1 MTGAID
7 PQVVAFTVIAGLLTI
22 TPGADTMLVI
32 RNVMARGRRAGL
44 LTSVGACCGLFIH
57 ATLSALGLSLILV
70 RSATTFE
77 IVKMIGAGYLVWLGI
92 QSLRQAFRRGPHREI
107 EAIAE
112 ADPQARPP
120 RSRQSFVEGL
130 LSNVLNP
137 KVAVFYL
144 AFLPQFMNPGDW
156 VFGKSM
162 LLAGIHWIEGV
173 VWMSIVTLF
182 VARLRSWIN
191 QPRVRRAIEAT
202 TGAILIAFGVR
213 LAMERAR

>member
-1 MTGAID
+1 MTITID
-7 PQVVAFTVIAGLLTI
+7 SQVVAFTVIAGLLTMA
-22 TPGADTMLVI
+22 PGADTMLVI

-44 LTSVGACCGLFIH
+44 LTTVGACCGLFIH

-70 RSATTFE
+70 RSATAFE
-77 IVKMIGAGYLVWLGI
+77 IIKMIGAGYLIWLGI
-92 QSLRQAFRRGPHREI
+92 QSLRQALLRGPSGKI
-107 EAIAE
+107 EVVTDAE
-112 ADPQARPP
+112 ARVTPAEG
-120 RSRQSFVEGL
+120 RQSFVEGL
-130 LSNVLNP
+130 LSNILNP

-173 VWMSIVTLF
+173 VWLSTVALF
-182 VARLRSWIN
+182 VARLRSWIS
-191 QPRVRRAIEAT
+191 QPRVRRSIEAT

-213 LAMERAR
+213 LAIERAR